1 MAASAGAGNAARG
14 NAQGATG
21 AVGSG
26 KGDSGGGKTLNNVLF
41 YVFLVVFVL
50 VSVFPLLWVFKMS
63 IVQKAEVTATPP
75 TILPQSFSGGSY
87 STIFSDASF
96 QKALLNSVIIAGV
109 TTIIC
114 LFFGA
119 IAAYAIARL
128 RFNFKNLVMTL
139 ILAISFFPAVAI
151 IAPLFIQFRALG
163 IINTYWSV
171 IITDTVFALPLT
183 IWILVS
189 FFKELPPDLE
199 EAAKI
204 DGATTL
210 QAFRKVI
217 VPLAA
222 PGVFTTAILT
232 FIFAWNEF
240 LFAATFLFDEAVQP
254 VTVRIPNFATVY
266 TVNYGAQAAAAVVV
280 TVPLV
285 ILVLIFQRRI
295 VSGLTA
301 GAVKG

>member
-1 MAASAGAGNAARG
+1 MASATATKGGRGAL
-14 NAQGATG
+14 
-21 AVGSG
+21 GS
-26 KGDSGGGKTLNNVLF
+26 VLF
-41 YVFLVVFVL
+41 YVFLFLFVL
-50 VSVFPLLWVFKMS
+50 VSMFPLIWIFKMS
-63 IVQKAEVTATPP
+63 IITRAELFQSPP
-75 TILPQSFSGGSY
+75 TILPQNPTGQEY
-87 STIFSDASF
+87 TQIFSDPAF
-96 QKALLNSVIIAGV
+96 QQALLNSAIIAGV
-109 TTIIC
+109 TTVVC
-114 LFFGA
+114 LFFGS

-128 RFNFKNLVMTL
+128 RFRFKSPIMTL

-151 IAPLFIQFRALG
+151 IAPLFLQYSALRL
-163 IINTYWSV
+163 IDTYWSA
-171 IITDTVFALPLT
+171 IISDTVFALPLT
-183 IWILVS
+183 VWLLVA
-189 FFKELPPDLE
+189 FFKELPKDLE
-199 EAAKI
+199 EAAKV
-204 DGATTL
+204 DGATTI

-240 LFAATFLFDEAVQP
+240 LFATTFLFTPATQP
-254 VTVRIPNFATVY
+254 VTVVIPNFASQY
-266 TVNYGAQAAAAVVV
+266 TTDYGAQAAAAVVV

>member
-1 MAASAGAGNAARG
+1 MASATATGKGAGRR
-14 NAQGATG
+14 
-21 AVGSG
+21 S
-26 KGDSGGGKTLNNVLF
+26 LNMVLF
-41 YVFLVVFVL
+41 YVFVVIFVF

-63 IVQKAEVTATPP
+63 IITKSELYATPP
-75 TILPQSFSGGSY
+75 TILPQSISGAEWAQVLG
-87 STIFSDASF
+87 DASF
-96 QKALLNSVIIAGV
+96 QKALINSTIIAGV
-109 TTIIC
+109 TTLIC
-114 LFFGA
+114 LFFGSLT
-119 IAAYAIARL
+119 AYAIARL
-128 RFNFKNLVMTL
+128 RFRFKSTVLTL

-151 IAPLFIQFRALG
+151 IAPLFIQFTALG
-163 IINTYWSV
+163 IIDTLASV

-183 IWILVS
+183 IWLLVA
-189 FFKELPPDLE
+189 FFRELPVDLE
-199 EAAKI
+199 DAAKV

-240 LFAATFLFDEAVQP
+240 LFANTFLFDPSTQP
-254 VTVRIPNFATVY
+254 VTVVIPNFATIY
-266 TVNYGAQAAAAVVV
+266 TVDYGAQAAASVVV

-285 ILVLIFQRRI
+285 IMVLIFQRRI

>member
-1 MAASAGAGNAARG
+1 MASATATKGGTRGAFNSA
-14 NAQGATG
+14 
-21 AVGSG
+21 
-26 KGDSGGGKTLNNVLF
+26 LF
-41 YVFLVVFVL
+41 YVFLFLFVL
-50 VSVFPLLWVFKMS
+50 VSMFPLIWIFKMS
-63 IVQKAEVTATPP
+63 IITKAELFASPP
-75 TILPQSFSGGSY
+75 TIIPQNPTGAEY
-87 STIFSDASF
+87 TQIFSDPSF
-96 QKALLNSVIIAGV
+96 QKALLNSAIISGV
-109 TTIIC
+109 TTVVC
-114 LFFGA
+114 LFFGS

-128 RFNFKNLVMTL
+128 RFRFKSPVMTL

-151 IAPLFIQFRALG
+151 IAPLFIQYSAFG
-163 IINTYWSV
+163 IIDTYWAAIVSDV
-171 IITDTVFALPLT
+171 VFALPLT
-183 IWILVS
+183 VWLLVA
-189 FFKELPPDLE
+189 FFRELPKDLE
-199 EAAKI
+199 EAARV
-204 DGATTL
+204 DGATTI

-240 LFAATFLFDEAVQP
+240 LFATTFLFTPDTQP
-254 VTVRIPNFATVY
+254 VTVVIPNFASQY
-266 TVNYGAQAAAAVVV
+266 TVDYGAQAAAAVVV

>member
-1 MAASAGAGNAARG
+1 VIEMASATATGKGAGRSA
-14 NAQGATG
+14 
-21 AVGSG
+21 
-26 KGDSGGGKTLNNVLF
+26 LNMVLF
-41 YVFLVVFVL
+41 YVFLVIFVF

-63 IVQKAEVTATPP
+63 IVTKAELYASPP
-75 TILPQSFSGGSY
+75 TFLPQNISGAEWAQVLG
-87 STIFSDASF
+87 DATF
-96 QKALLNSVIIAGV
+96 QKALINSSIIAGV
-109 TTIIC
+109 TTVIC
-114 LFFGA
+114 LFFGS
-119 IAAYAIARL
+119 IAAYAISRL
-128 RFNFKNLVMTL
+128 RFRFKSTVMTL

-151 IAPLFIQFRALG
+151 IAPLFIQYTQMGL
-163 IINTYWSV
+163 INTYASV

-183 IWILVS
+183 IWLLVA
-189 FFKELPPDLE
+189 FFRELPVDLE
-199 EAAKI
+199 DAARV
-204 DGATTL
+204 DGATTI

-232 FIFAWNEF
+232 FIYAWNEF
-240 LFAATFLFDEAVQP
+240 LFANTFLFDESTQP
-254 VTVRIPNFATVY
+254 VTVVIPNFATIY
-266 TVNYGAQAAAAVVV
+266 TVDYGAQAAASVIV

>member
-1 MAASAGAGNAARG
+1 MASAT
-14 NAQGATG
+14 ATG
-21 AVGSG
+21 GGRGALGS
-26 KGDSGGGKTLNNVLF
+26 VLF
-41 YVFLVVFVL
+41 YVFLFLFVL
-50 VSVFPLLWVFKMS
+50 VSMFPLIWIFKMS
-63 IVQKAEVTATPP
+63 IITRAELFQSPP
-75 TILPQSFSGGSY
+75 TILPANPTGQEY
-87 STIFSDASF
+87 TQIFSDPAF
-96 QKALLNSVIIAGV
+96 QQALLNSAIIAGV
-109 TTIIC
+109 TTVVC
-114 LFFGA
+114 LFFGS

-128 RFNFKNLVMTL
+128 RFRFKSPVMTL

-151 IAPLFIQFRALG
+151 IAPLFLQYSALG
-163 IINTYWSV
+163 LIDTYWSA
-171 IITDTVFALPLT
+171 IISDVVFALPLT
-183 IWILVS
+183 VWLLVA
-189 FFKELPPDLE
+189 FFKELPKDLE
-199 EAAKI
+199 EAAKV
-204 DGATTL
+204 DGATTI

-240 LFAATFLFDEAVQP
+240 LFATTFLFTPDTQP
-254 VTVRIPNFATVY
+254 VTVVIPNFASQY
-266 TVNYGAQAAAAVVV
+266 TTDYGAQAAAAVVV

>member
-1 MAASAGAGNAARG
+1 MASATAS
-14 NAQGATG
+14 Q
-21 AVGSG
+21 
-26 KGDSGGGKTLNNVLF
+26 GGGGRAVLNSALF
-41 YVFLVVFVL
+41 YIFLIGFVL
-50 VSVFPLLWVFKMS
+50 VSVFPLVWIFKMS
-63 IVQKAEVTATPP
+63 IITRSELFASPP
-75 TILPQSFSGGSY
+75 TLLPNNVVGANYGTIFGDPSFQQALIN
-87 STIFSDASF
+87 STIISS
-96 QKALLNSVIIAGV
+96 V
-109 TTIIC
+109 TTVVC
-114 LFFGA
+114 LFFGS

-128 RFNFKNLVMTL
+128 RFRFKSSVMTL

-151 IAPLFIQFRALG
+151 IAPLFIQYSKVGLV
-163 IINTYWSV
+163 NTYWAA

-183 IWILVS
+183 VWLLVA
-189 FFKELPPDLE
+189 FFKELPKDLE
-199 EAAKI
+199 EAARV
-204 DGATTL
+204 DGATTI

-240 LFAATFLFDEAVQP
+240 LFANTFLFTPDTQP
-254 VTVRIPNFATVY
+254 VTVVIPNFASQY
-266 TVNYGAQAAAAVVV
+266 TTDYGAQAAAAVVV

-285 ILVLIFQRRI
+285 IMVLIFQRRI

>member
-1 MAASAGAGNAARG
+1 MASATAKGGARG
-14 NAQGATG
+14 N
-21 AVGSG
+21 
-26 KGDSGGGKTLNNVLF
+26 LNMVLF
-41 YVFLVVFVL
+41 YVFLVIFVL
-50 VSVFPLLWVFKMS
+50 ASVLPLVWVFKMS
-63 IVQKAEVTATPP
+63 IVTKTELFATPP
-75 TILPQSFSGGSY
+75 TILPQNPTGSSY
-87 STIFSDASF
+87 ATIFGDPAF
-96 QKALLNSVIIAGV
+96 QRALINSSIIAGV
-109 TTIIC
+109 TTVVC
-114 LFFGA
+114 LFFGS

-128 RFNFKNLVMTL
+128 RFRFKGTVMTL

-151 IAPLFIQFRALG
+151 IAPLFIQFTQLG
-163 IINTYWSV
+163 LINTFGSV
-171 IITDTVFALPLT
+171 IITDVVFALPLT
-183 IWILVS
+183 IWILVA
-189 FFKELPPDLE
+189 FFRELPRDLE
-199 EAAKI
+199 EAAKV

-240 LFAATFLFDEAVQP
+240 LFANTFLFDISTQP
-254 VTVRIPNFATVY
+254 VTVVIPNFATTY
-266 TVNYGAQAAAAVVV
+266 TVDYGAQAAAAVVV

>member
-1 MAASAGAGNAARG
+1 MASAT
-14 NAQGATG
+14 ATG
-21 AVGSG
+21 KSTGRSA
-26 KGDSGGGKTLNNVLF
+26 LNSTLF
-41 YVFLVVFVL
+41 YVFLFLFVL
-50 VSVFPLLWVFKMS
+50 VSVFPLIWIFKMS
-63 IVQKAEVTATPP
+63 IITKSELFASPP
-75 TILPQSFSGGSY
+75 TILPRNPTNGEYTQ
-87 STIFSDASF
+87 IFGDSSF
-96 QKALLNSVIIAGV
+96 QKALVNS
-109 TTIIC
+109 TIISSITTVVC
-114 LFFGA
+114 LFFGS

-128 RFNFKNLVMTL
+128 RFRFRNSVMTL
-139 ILAISFFPAVAI
+139 ILALSFFPAVAI
-151 IAPLFIQFRALG
+151 IAPLFIQFSTLG
-163 IINTYWSV
+163 IIDTYWSV

-183 IWILVS
+183 IWLLVA
-189 FFKELPPDLE
+189 FFRELPRDLE
-199 EAAKI
+199 EAAKV
-204 DGATTL
+204 DGATTI

-240 LFAATFLFDEAVQP
+240 LFANTFLFDENTQP
-254 VTVRIPNFATVY
+254 VTVVIPNFATVY
-266 TVNYGAQAAAAVVV
+266 TVDYGAQAAAAVVV

>member
-1 MAASAGAGNAARG
+1 MASAT
-14 NAQGATG
+14 ATG
-21 AVGSG
+21 KSAGRRS
-26 KGDSGGGKTLNNVLF
+26 LNMVFFYFFLVLF
-41 YVFLVVFVL
+41 VF

-63 IVQKAEVTATPP
+63 IVTKSELYASPP
-75 TILPQSFSGGSY
+75 TILPQNLSGAEWSQVLGDSTFQQALIN
-87 STIFSDASF
+87 STI
-96 QKALLNSVIIAGV
+96 IATV
-109 TTIIC
+109 TTVIC
-114 LFFGA
+114 LFFGS
-119 IAAYAIARL
+119 IAAYAISRL
-128 RFNFKNLVMTL
+128 RFQFKGAVMTL

-151 IAPLFIQFRALG
+151 IAPLFIQYTQLG
-163 IINTYWSV
+163 LIDTYASV

-183 IWILVS
+183 IWLLVA
-189 FFKELPPDLE
+189 FFRELPVDLE
-199 EAAKI
+199 DAAKV
-204 DGATTL
+204 DGATTI

-232 FIFAWNEF
+232 FIYAWNEF
-240 LFAATFLFDEAVQP
+240 LFANTFLFDESTQP
-254 VTVRIPNFATVY
+254 VTVVIPNFATIY
-266 TVNYGAQAAAAVVV
+266 TVDYGAQAAASVIV

>member
-1 MAASAGAGNAARG
+1 MASATATKGAAGRG
-14 NAQGATG
+14 ALT
-21 AVGSG
+21 
-26 KGDSGGGKTLNNVLF
+26 TVLF
-41 YVFLVVFVL
+41 YVFLVIFVF

-63 IVQKAEVTATPP
+63 IVTKAELFASPP
-75 TILPQSFSGGSY
+75 TIVPQNVTGAEWAQVLGDPTFQQALVN
-87 STIFSDASF
+87 STIIST
-96 QKALLNSVIIAGV
+96 V
-109 TTIIC
+109 TTVIC
-114 LFFGA
+114 LFFGS
-119 IAAYAIARL
+119 IAAYAISRL
-128 RFNFKNLVMTL
+128 RFRFKGTVMTL

-151 IAPLFIQFRALG
+151 IAPLFIQFTQFGL
-163 IINTYWSV
+163 INTYASV

-183 IWILVS
+183 IWLLVA
-189 FFKELPPDLE
+189 FFRELPVDLE
-199 EAAKI
+199 DAAKV
-204 DGATTL
+204 DGATTI

-232 FIFAWNEF
+232 FIHAWNEF
-240 LFAATFLFDEAVQP
+240 LFANTFLFDETTQP
-254 VTVRIPNFATVY
+254 VTVVIPNFATVY
-266 TVNYGAQAAAAVVV
+266 TVDYGAQAAAAVVV